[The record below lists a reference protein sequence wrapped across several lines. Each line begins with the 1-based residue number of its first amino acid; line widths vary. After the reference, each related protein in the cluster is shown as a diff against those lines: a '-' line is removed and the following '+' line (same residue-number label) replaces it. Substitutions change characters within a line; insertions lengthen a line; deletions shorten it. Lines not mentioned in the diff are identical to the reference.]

1 MPNKELDTKA
11 TKGNYKLPA
20 AKMSGRSYDMKEAY
34 NKNLTA
40 SARLHYLEN
49 ERHDKDKKSGGSI
62 ISKHMGGR
70 MHGKSKPATKMHH
83 AASKHGYAVKEY
95 GKPMAKMG
103 YPASKKGVK
112 DAYTEDMP
120 IKTDMNPNKK
130 GA

>member
-1 MPNKELDTKA
+1 MPSKKQDMTA
-11 TKGNYKLPA
+11 TEGNMA
-20 AKMSGRSYDMKEAY
+20 AKMSGRAYDMKEAY
-34 NKNLTA
+34 NTHLTA

-70 MHGKSKPATKMHH
+70 MHRKSSPAGKMHH
-83 AASKHGYAVKEY
+83 AAKQY
-95 GKPMAKMG
+95 GEPMAKMG
-103 YPASKKGVK
+103 YPAQVK

>member
-1 MPNKELDTKA
+1 MPNYEQNMKA
-11 TKGNYKLPA
+11 TERNMA

-83 AASKHGYAVKEY
+83 AASKMGYAVKEY

-103 YPASKKGVK
+103 YPAQVK

-120 IKTDMNPNKK
+120 IKTDMNSKKK

>member
-1 MPNKELDTKA
+1 MKDTIK
-11 TKGNYKLPA
+11 T
-20 AKMSGRSYDMKEAY
+20 
-34 NKNLTA
+34 
-40 SARLHYLEN
+40 
-49 ERHDKDKKSGGSI
+49 KSGGSI